1 MKTETKKW
9 FYEIQANLDRVL
21 HEEYEMTQT
30 QWQEVTGDRV
40 YELKICRKPNNA
52 TIEVLLC
59 VMTKAT
65 GRYSIF
71 RCIES

>member
-1 MKTETKKW
+1 MKTEKW

-21 HEEYEMTQT
+21 HDEYEMAQT
-30 QWQEVTGDRV
+30 QWQEVTSERV
-40 YELKICRKPNNA
+40 YELKLCRKRDSA

-65 GRYSIF
+65 NRYSIF